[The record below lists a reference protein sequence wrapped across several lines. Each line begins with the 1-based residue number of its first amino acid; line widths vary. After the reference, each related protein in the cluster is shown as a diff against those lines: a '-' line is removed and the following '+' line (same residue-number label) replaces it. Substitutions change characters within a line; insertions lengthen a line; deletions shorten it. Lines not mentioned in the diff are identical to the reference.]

1 MPKRKTIERKRSTSP
16 NGLKH
21 YREYGEL
28 TPQERETVKQAFLS
42 DFMGY
47 QFRDRFMLSRDA
59 FRVLK
64 AESRLTIRK

>member
-1 MPKRKTIERKRSTSP
+1 MPKIKE
-16 NGLKH
+16 KH
-21 YREYGEL
+21 YREYSEL
-28 TPQERETVKQAFLS
+28 TPKERETVKQAFLS

-59 FRVLK
+59 FRLLK

>member
-1 MPKRKTIERKRSTSP
+1 MQKRKP
-16 NGLKH
+16 KH

-42 DFMGY
+42 DFMGFH
-47 QFRDRFMLSRDA
+47 FRDRFMLSRDA
-59 FRVLK
+59 FRMLK